1 MRERVVVA
9 GPVSWNHL
17 VYVEQ
22 LPEPVAHTQG
32 VKRHFH
38 TVGGTSAGKSLH
50 LKDLGFAV
58 DLFTFLG
65 DDAISAQLAQVFST
79 LEIGLHP
86 LTYTGKLE
94 SHLNLMTDDGQRVS
108 LYLETV
114 PQLSDAQH
122 EHYRTGILQT
132 LSNCA
137 ELPTLVLDL
146 TPQNRELLLAVG
158 EKLPNIWTDLHDYDG
173 KNQFHEPFVS
183 HAEFVFLNADNTS
196 DPFGLLHSLVQRG
209 VRVAICTLGEQGAIA
224 VDENHDEYQV
234 VAAPIE
240 QVADTNGAGDAFFA
254 GFLSAHLAG
263 ADILEALKA
272 GTQQALVALRGVHLH
287 PSLAPLVGL

>member
-1 MRERVVVA
+1 MKERIVVA

-17 VYVEQ
+17 VYVEH

-65 DDAISAQLAQVFST
+65 DDAISTHLAQVFST
-79 LEIGLHP
+79 LEIGLQP
-86 LTYTGKLE
+86 LIYNGKLE

-108 LYLETV
+108 LYLDTV
-114 PQLSDAQH
+114 PQLSDDQH
-122 EHYRTGILQT
+122 EQYRAGVLQA
-132 LSNCA
+132 LSDCTD
-137 ELPTLVLDL
+137 LPTLVLDL
-146 TPQNRELLLAVG
+146 TPQNRELLLAAG
-158 EKLPNIWTDLHDYDG
+158 DKLPLIWTDLHDYDG
-173 KNQFHEPFVS
+173 KNPFHEPFVS

-209 VRVAICTLGEQGAIA
+209 VRTAICTLGAQGAIA

-234 VAAPIE
+234 AAAPIE
-240 QVADTNGAGDAFFA
+240 RVVDTNGAGDAFFA

-272 GTQQALVALRGVHLH
+272 GSQQALVALGGVHLH
-287 PSLAPLVGL
+287 PSLAPLV